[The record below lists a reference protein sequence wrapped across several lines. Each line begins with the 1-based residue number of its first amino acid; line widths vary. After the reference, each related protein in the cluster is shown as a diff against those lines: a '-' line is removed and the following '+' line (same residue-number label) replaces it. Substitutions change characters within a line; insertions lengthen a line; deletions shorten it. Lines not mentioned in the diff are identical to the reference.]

1 MFDFGSAITIFLAHG
16 LWRHPSGKLPGA
28 RQDRPLIGVVRG
40 EGSFQSPIT
49 TRKKN
54 TLEMTK
60 VKRKI
65 LGRPRRS
72 QNEVDLHAIGQRIRQ
87 IRDEVTQED
96 FALSLGISQA
106 QLSKYELGQSA
117 LPLGALVK
125 LTLKFGRTADWILT
139 GKS

>member
-1 MFDFGSAITIFLAHG
+1 
-16 LWRHPSGKLPGA
+16 
-28 RQDRPLIGVVRG
+28 
-40 EGSFQSPIT
+40 
-49 TRKKN
+49 
-54 TLEMTK
+54 MTK

>member
-1 MFDFGSAITIFLAHG
+1 M
-16 LWRHPSGKLPGA
+16 
-28 RQDRPLIGVVRG
+28 
-40 EGSFQSPIT
+40 
-49 TRKKN
+49 N
-54 TLEMTK
+54 K

-72 QNEVDLHAIGQRIRQ
+72 QNEVDLQALGQRIRQ
-87 IRDEVTQED
+87 IRSDATQED
-96 FALSLGISQA
+96 FANSLGISQA

-125 LTLKFGRTADWILT
+125 LTQKSGRTADWILT

>member
-1 MFDFGSAITIFLAHG
+1 M
-16 LWRHPSGKLPGA
+16 
-28 RQDRPLIGVVRG
+28 GVVRWDH
-40 EGSFQSPIT
+40 FKCRVLT
-49 TRKKN
+49 LKKN
-54 TLEMTK
+54 TLEMNK

-72 QNEVDLHAIGQRIRQ
+72 QNEVDLLALGQRIRQ
-87 IRDEVTQED
+87 IRNDVTQED
-96 FALSLGISQA
+96 FANSLGISQA

-125 LTLKFGRTADWILT
+125 LARKSGRTADWILT